1 MLLFVPDHLQ
11 KQQICDNVVRGDPSS
26 LQYVPDLLMTKRQ
39 VKVRRNHKYYC
50 NDDELIQWYNG
61 YKKGKAQ
68 KAQIKKEL
76 MPVAQHPDRMMD
88 WCMSEDEKR
97 RWKVT

>member
-26 LQYVPDLLMTKRQ
+26 LQYVPDLLVTKRQ

-50 NDDELIQWYNG
+50 NDDELI
-61 YKKGKAQ
+61 
-68 KAQIKKEL
+68 
-76 MPVAQHPDRMMD
+76 
-88 WCMSEDEKR
+88 
-97 RWKVT
+97 